1 MSQNQHINVV
11 ENYYNV
17 LSNIEKSAK
26 KVGRD
31 PSEITLVGVTKRI
44 EVQRIVPVLKEGLTI
59 IGEIVGKD
67 LKQKY
72 DLLKHNNVSIH
83 VIGKLQ
89 SNKVKYAVE
98 KCDLVQS
105 VHNEKIL
112 SLINKRA
119 KMNKKIFPIFLQIDF
134 SNLEV
139 KKGLNIEETKKIIH
153 LIKTKYNYIQI
164 QGFMT
169 IAPLQYMQNRRILAK
184 FFKKTRE
191 YVDKE
196 LVPKIEYDNL
206 QLSMGM
212 TDAYQLAIENGST
225 MVRVGTAIFGPRNK

>member
-153 LIKTKYNYIQI
+153 LIKTKYSYIQI

-169 IAPLQYMQNRRILAK
+169 IAPLQYMENRRILAK

>member
-153 LIKTKYNYIQI
+153 LIKTKYSYIQI

-169 IAPLQYMQNRRILAK
+169 IAPLQYMENRRILAK

-225 MVRVGTAIFGPRNK
+225 MVRVGTAIFGLRNK

>member
-44 EVQRIVPVLKEGLTI
+44 EVQRIVPVLKEGLTT

-72 DLLKHNNVSIH
+72 ELLKHNNVSIH

-119 KMNKKIFPIFLQIDF
+119 KMNKRVFPIFLQVDF

-139 KKGLNIEETKKIIH
+139 KKGLNLEETKNIIH
-153 LIKTKYNYIQI
+153 LIKTKYNFVQI

-169 IAPLQYMQNRRILAK
+169 IAPLQYMENRRILAK

>member
-1 MSQNQHINVV
+1 MSQNQHIDVVKNYNNVM
-11 ENYYNV
+11 
-17 LSNIEKSAK
+17 SNIEKSAK
-26 KVGRD
+26 KADRD

-44 EVQRIVPVLKEGLTI
+44 EIERIIPVLKEGLKI
-59 IGEIVGKD
+59 IGEIVGKE

-72 DLLKHNNVSIH
+72 DLLKQNNATIH

-89 SNKVKYAVE
+89 SNKVKFAVE
-98 KCDLVQS
+98 KCALVQS
-105 VHNEKIL
+105 VHNENIL

-119 KMNKKIFPIFLQIDF
+119 KMNKKVFPIFLQIDF
-134 SNLEV
+134 SNLEIR
-139 KKGLNIEETKKIIH
+139 KGLNLEETKRIIH
-153 LIKTKYNYIQI
+153 LINKKYNNVEV

-169 IAPLQYMQNRRILAK
+169 IAPLQYMENKKILAK
-184 FFKKTRE
+184 FFQKTRE

-196 LVPKIEYDNL
+196 LAPMIEYDNL

>member
-1 MSQNQHINVV
+1 MSQNQHIDIVK
-11 ENYYNV
+11 NYNNV

-26 KVGRD
+26 KAGRD

-44 EVQRIVPVLKEGLTI
+44 EIERIIPVLKEGLKI
-59 IGEIVGKD
+59 IGEIVGKE
-67 LKQKY
+67 LKQKI
-72 DLLKHNNVSIH
+72 DVLKQNNATIH

-89 SNKVKYAVE
+89 SNKVKFAVE

-119 KMNKKIFPIFLQIDF
+119 KMNKKVFPIFLQIDF

-139 KKGLNIEETKKIIH
+139 RKGLNLEETKKIIR
-153 LIKTKYNYIQI
+153 LINTKYNNVEI

-169 IAPLQYMQNRRILAK
+169 IAPLQYMENKKILAK
-184 FFKKTRE
+184 FFQKTRE
-191 YVDKE
+191 YVDNE
-196 LVPKIEYDNL
+196 LAPMIEYDNL

>member
-119 KMNKKIFPIFLQIDF
+119 KMNKRNWK
-134 SNLEV
+134 NL
-139 KKGLNIEETKKIIH
+139 L
-153 LIKTKYNYIQI
+153 
-164 QGFMT
+164 
-169 IAPLQYMQNRRILAK
+169 RS
-184 FFKKTRE
+184 
-191 YVDKE
+191 
-196 LVPKIEYDNL
+196 LVA
-206 QLSMGM
+206 
-212 TDAYQLAIENGST
+212 T
-225 MVRVGTAIFGPRNK
+225 